1 MENVVKSLVN
11 VQRNID
17 SERQWEGAVQGLS
30 VMTHLQVAQTWIRL
44 VAAFM
49 KKDEDCCQLLLTYL
63 NHRHLFESALR
74 DAANRGLIF
83 SMHADGGDYDDQ
95 FARINEC
102 ISKSIELCGDFE
114 GLLYSAHHTR
124 ELLKID
130 IVGDRSEQD
139 SSASQNQSPA
149 ASGAYPDASPQ
160 YSRPSSAPAAS
171 TPRVAPVA
179 GDSLRALLE
188 KCCDE
193 QKAHQL
199 AMDARLDAME
209 RKLDAIATTRLDV
222 LEQKLDAIAA
232 TRLEIPLVAAQQ
244 MQERVNEMGR
254 GLDKHVQDMEAQL
267 TVTIANELKKARDTA
282 GDELRQ
288 LQAHLDGRINNVNT
302 SIEEKFGL
310 VQEEMESMRAE
321 VRKEMDHMH
330 DALEQVPE
338 APAAAE
344 GVAGGAPAA
353 GVSPETSANSI
364 GRRGLRRASSESPPR
379 NSPLRPFRAGAA
391 PDPKKADNALYR
403 GDPPVRSAFDY
414 ELEPWDT

>member
-1 MENVVKSLVN
+1 MSVTKWLEFVRTDVEKEKSWDRAVEKLSSMSRLDIVN
-11 VQRNID
+11 VWLELLNTKGVSDPNEARVLMSQRKMLL
-17 SERQWEGAVQGLS
+17 RAALS
-30 VMTHLQVAQTWIRL
+30 
-44 VAAFM
+44 
-49 KKDEDCCQLLLTYL
+49 
-63 NHRHLFESALR
+63 
-74 DAANRGLIF
+74 DAYSNSTMWG
-83 SMHADGGDYDDQ
+83 SGG
-95 FARINEC
+95 
-102 ISKSIELCGDFE
+102 CGDSNELVE
-114 GLLYSAHHTR
+114 GTLARCIPLCEELQNAFIEIANTRDYANIREADTSAESR
-124 ELLKID
+124 DPILRPPEIGYENAGAPDNRQDPEVRSQSSSRPPSSQGQLSELWALLK
-130 IVGDRSEQD
+130 
-139 SSASQNQSPA
+139 
-149 ASGAYPDASPQ
+149 
-160 YSRPSSAPAAS
+160 
-171 TPRVAPVA
+171 
-179 GDSLRALLE
+179 

-282 GDELRQ
+282 GDELKQ
-288 LQAHLDGRINNVNT
+288 LQAHLDERINNVNT

-310 VQEEMESMRAE
+310 VQKEMESMRAE
-321 VRKEMDHMH
+321 VRTEMDHMH

-344 GVAGGAPAA
+344 GGAGGAPAA

-364 GRRGLRRASSESPPR
+364 GRRGAPRLRRASSESPSR
-379 NSPLRPFRAGAA
+379 NSLLPFRAGVP
-391 PDPKKADNALYR
+391 PDPKRADNALYR